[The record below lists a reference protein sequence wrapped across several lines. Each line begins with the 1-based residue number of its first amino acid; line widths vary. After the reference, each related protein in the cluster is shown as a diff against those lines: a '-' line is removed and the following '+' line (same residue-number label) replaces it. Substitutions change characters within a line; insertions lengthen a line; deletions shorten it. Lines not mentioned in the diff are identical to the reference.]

1 MFQESELINFCISLI
16 TLIIVIS
23 VIRKNQ
29 IPDFAWFYAGFC
41 CIFAASVFTVVEG
54 AVYHELFDTLE
65 HFSYTL
71 GALFFAAGC
80 IRGAVKESRRQGKEP
95 K

>member
-1 MFQESELINFCISLI
+1 MFQESELINLCVSLI
-16 TLIIVIS
+16 TFIIVVS
-23 VIRKNQ
+23 AIRKNQ

-54 AVYHELFDTLE
+54 VVYHELFDTLE
-65 HFSYTL
+65 HFSYSF
-71 GALFFAAGC
+71 GAFSFAAGC
-80 IRGAVKESRRQGKEP
+80 IRVAVKESRRQDKEA